1 MLFLLFSIVVGG
13 LLIGLLG
20 RLVVPGPNPIGLLWT
35 LLCGLGGAVIG
46 GLVAGLLFH
55 RPGAHWFLTLVLE
68 VLAAA
73 LLVWLLSKRRRRHPV

>member
-1 MLFLLFSIVVGG
+1 VLFLLFSIVIGG

-35 LLCGLGGAVIG
+35 LLCGWGGAVIG
-46 GLVAGLLFH
+46 GLFARLLF
-55 RPGAHWFLTLVLE
+55 RQPGAHWFITLVLE

-73 LLVWLLSKRRRRHPV
+73 LLVWLISKRRHGHPA